1 MFLYIPERITIYLFT
16 NEKMFLF
23 ALVTTL
29 FITSCGQK
37 QKGSNTLIRPVKTAQ
52 ISSQSVIRKDFSGIV
67 EAVEYVRLAFRVSG
81 QIISLPVVEGQR
93 VKKGQLIAAI
103 DPRDISLQYAADK
116 AAYETAAA
124 QVERNKR
131 LLGRQAISVQEYE
144 ISVANY
150 QKAKSTYELS
160 GNNMRDTRLTAP
172 FEGSIEKRLVEN
184 YQRVNAGE
192 GVVQLVNTQKLRIKF
207 TVPDDYLYL
216 LRAKDVKF
224 KVVFDSYPAEAFDA
238 RLEEYLDIS
247 TAGTGIPVTI
257 TIDDPHFDRTR
268 YDVKPGFTCKI
279 KLASDVA
286 PFLEEKLMNVP
297 LSAVFG
303 DSENRKTYV
312 WVVEG
317 NKVSRRE
324 VTVYSPTGEANLLI
338 SKGLEPGEIVV
349 TAGVYQLTE
358 GEAIKVL
365 M

>member
-1 MFLYIPERITIYLFT
+1 MKKKFGFVLAAAIL
-16 NEKMFLF
+16 L
-23 ALVTTL
+23 AG
-29 FITSCGQK
+29 CGQK
-37 QKGSNTLIRPVKTAQ
+37 KETTTTTARPVKTT
-52 ISSQSVIRKDFSGIV
+52 IVESRSIIRKDFSGIV
-67 EAVEYVRLAFRVSG
+67 EAVEYVKLAFRVNG
-81 QIISLPVVEGQR
+81 QIIQLPVIEGQK

-103 DPRDISLQYAADK
+103 DPRDIALQYAATK
-116 AAYETAAA
+116 SAYETASA

-131 LLGRQAISVQEYE
+131 LLSRQAISVQEYE

-150 QKAKSTYELS
+150 QKAKSAYELS
-160 GNNMRDTRLTAP
+160 GNNIRDTRLTAP
-172 FEGSIEKRLVEN
+172 FDGSIEKRLVEN

-192 GVVQLVNTQKLRIKF
+192 GVVLLVNTQKLRVKF

-257 TIDDPHFDRTR
+257 TIDDPHFDRAR

-279 KLASDVA
+279 KLASDVT

-303 DSENRKTYV
+303 NSENQKTYV

-338 SKGLEPGEIVV
+338 SKGLEPEETVV

-358 GEAIKVL
+358 GEKVKIDN
-365 M
+365 